1 MKKVIRVADLHQFCE
16 HLKMIQN
23 IEGVEIKMLA
33 ALLFWLLLLYI
44 LNSS

>member
-33 ALLFWLLLLYI
+33 ALLFWLLLYI